1 MTGERATGAAS
12 SPPAKQ
18 GRATWPLV
26 SVLVL
31 LTLVAWAWTLRDAWT
46 PSRAVTDMGGAAT
59 GGMSAMAGM
68 AGSGDAVVAPTADAS
83 VAGLATFLAAW
94 TVMMAAMMLPAASP
108 MLTLYDR
115 MTRRDGT
122 GAPWRTWL
130 FGIGYLGVWA
140 AVGGVAWLAGRATGA
155 GMTAGLA
162 AGRRPLALGAVL
174 VVAGA
179 YQFTPLKQACLR
191 HCQSPLGFLMTHWHG
206 GAAGAL
212 RMGLEHGAYCLG
224 CCWVLFA
231 LLVAVGTMSVPWML
245 LLTLLVTAEK
255 LLPHGARIGQVVGGA
270 MIVLGVLVAAGVV
283 GMPWIAPGMA
293 APV

>member
-108 MLTLYDR
+108 MLTLYDL
-115 MTRRDGT
+115 MMRRDGT
-122 GAPWRTWL
+122 SAPRRPWPS
-130 FGIGYLGVWA
+130 GIGYVRGGA

-255 LLPHGARIGQVVGGA
+255 LLPHGARIGQVAGGA